1 MDILSHG
8 SSPSADPIVET
19 IIDHGLE
26 RNIVELDAYGFTVIP
41 PEKLGT
47 PPGFGDRLR
56 EAILDV
62 YRRRHNVEIDVSH
75 SEDLP
80 ADNALYKQ
88 LVDEDDAITEAVLHP
103 VTLAMARWHCGQNA
117 VLGQT
122 SSIIKPPA
130 GDAAARGV
138 QHTGYLRL
146 HNDTHGV
153 PPPQAAYPH
162 FVNTSWILTDY
173 NSAEDGP
180 TVFVPGSHRW
190 GRAPAPHEAEF
201 WQEGSTIEPLP
212 LEAKAGSLAVWSGNT
227 WHGSVPRST
236 PGLRVTIVL
245 AWQRSYMKPLDMWQL
260 GGISPER
267 VERFPEL
274 TRVLGLD
281 HPFPNDGYKL
291 SPNSMDAIYAAGQD
305 QFA

>member
-1 MDILSHG
+1 MDIVSLGG
-8 SSPSADPIVET
+8 SANADPIVET
-19 IIDHGLE
+19 IIEYDLE
-26 RNIVELDAYGFTVIP
+26 RNIVELEAYGFTVIP

-47 PPGFGDRLR
+47 PPGFAERLR
-56 EAILDV
+56 EAVLDV

-75 SEDLP
+75 SDDLP
-80 ADNALYKQ
+80 ADNHRYKQ

-122 SSIIKPPA
+122 SSIIKPP
-130 GDAAARGV
+130 GPEHR
-138 QHTGYLRL
+138 LRL

-162 FVNTSWILTDY
+162 FVNTSWVLTDY
-173 NSAEDGP
+173 AGAEDGP
-180 TVFVPGSHRW
+180 TVFVPGSHRS
-190 GRAPAPHEAEF
+190 GRAPLPQEAEF
-201 WQEGSTIEPLP
+201 WEEGATIEPVP
-212 LEAKAGSLAVWSGNT
+212 MQAKAGSLAVWSGNT
-227 WHGSVPRST
+227 WHGAVPRTSR
-236 PGLRVTIVL
+236 GLRVTLVL
-245 AWQRSYMKPLDMWQL
+245 VWQRSYMKPLDMWQF
-260 GGISPER
+260 GGISAER

-281 HPFPNDGYKL
+281 HPFPNDGYER
-291 SPNSMDAIYAAGQD
+291 SPHPMDAIYAAGQD